1 MKGGKEL
8 KEEVQDKG
16 FCTLCGLCVGRC
28 PYIKSLED
36 KIAVVFPCGI
46 EEGKCYAACPR
57 TFTDWDAV
65 EAQVLGS
72 VEGRD
77 PLIGRYAQVWMARGT
92 NSELTRGSQ
101 DGGTVTSLINTAIA
115 DGMIEGA
122 VLTSSDDGLTPKA
135 ILATKADEVGKAA
148 GSKYMAATSLQVLHE
163 ARRAGMEKLGIVGR
177 PCQVMGVRKYQAVV
191 PEECDRDKTLVIG
204 LFCMWALSFG
214 FRDYVRQEAGGR
226 QVTGVAIPKGEL
238 QIKTDD
244 GTISKSVEEAKQFAR
259 TACNLCW
266 DVTSELADISVG
278 AAEFAEGWN
287 TLIVR
292 SERGWNLLAK
302 ALNSG
307 VLEIRDYPPAMLEEL
322 RMAALGKKRRVVA
335 ELQRVQSEGTSMVD
349 LNSPR
354 FQAVIEGEVN

>member
-65 EAQVLGS
+65 EEQFLGD
-72 VEGRD
+72 VQGRD
-77 PLIGRYAQVWMARGT
+77 PLLGRYTQVWMARGT

-101 DGGTVTSLINTAIA
+101 DGGTATTLISTAMA
-115 DGMIEGA
+115 EEMIEGA
-122 VLTSSDDGLTPKA
+122 VLTSTSDGLAPQ
-135 ILATKADEVGKAA
+135 ATLVTEAAEIGKAA
-148 GSKYMAATSLQVLHE
+148 GSKYIAAASLQALHQ
-163 ARRAGMEKLGIVGR
+163 ARRAGLETVGLVGR
-177 PCQVMGVRKYQAVV
+177 PCQVMGVRKYQTVL
-191 PEECDRDKTLVIG
+191 PEECTPDKTLVIG
-204 LFCMWALSFG
+204 LFCMWALSYG
-214 FRDYVRQEAGGR
+214 FRDYVRQEAGER
-226 QVTGVAIPKGEL
+226 QVTGIAIPQGEL
-238 QIKTDD
+238 QIKTTDC
-244 GTISKSVEEAKQFAR
+244 TITKSVEEAKRFAR
-259 TACNLCW
+259 SACDLCW

-292 SERGWNLLAK
+292 SERGWTLLGK
-302 ALNSG
+302 ALKSG
-307 VLEIRDYPPAMLEEL
+307 ALEIKEYPPAMLEEL

-335 ELQRVQSEGTSMVD
+335 ELTRVQSEGTSMVD
-349 LNSPR
+349 LSSPR
-354 FQAVIEGEVN
+354 FQKVIRGEVN

>member
-16 FCTLCGLCVGRC
+16 FCTLCGLCIGRC

-65 EAQVLGS
+65 EEQCLGD
-72 VEGRD
+72 VQGRD
-77 PLIGRYAQVWMARGT
+77 PLLGRYTQVWMARGT

-101 DGGTVTSLINTAIA
+101 DGGTVTTLISTAIA
-115 DGMIEGA
+115 EEMIEGA
-122 VLTSSDDGLTPKA
+122 VLTSTSDGLAPQAALVTEA
-135 ILATKADEVGKAA
+135 AEIGKAA
-148 GSKYMAATSLQVLHE
+148 GSKYIAATSLQALHQ
-163 ARRAGMEKLGIVGR
+163 AWRAGLETVGLVGR
-177 PCQVMGVRKYQAVV
+177 PCQVMGVRKYQTVV
-191 PEECDRDKTLVIG
+191 PEECKPDKTLVIG
-204 LFCMWALSFG
+204 LFCMWALSYG
-214 FRDYVRQEAGGR
+214 FRDYVRQEAGER
-226 QVTGVAIPKGEL
+226 QITGIAIPQGEL
-238 QIKTDD
+238 QIKTTD
-244 GTISKSVEEAKQFAR
+244 GTITKSVEEAKQFAR
-259 TACNLCW
+259 SACNLCW

-292 SERGWNLLAK
+292 SERGWALLGK
-302 ALNSG
+302 ALKSG
-307 VLEIRDYPPAMLEEL
+307 ALEIKEYPPAMLEEL

-335 ELQRVQSEGTSMVD
+335 ELTRVQSEGTSMVD

-354 FQAVIEGEVN
+354 FQNVIRGEVN